1 MTETVNGEIK
11 VKVISETGA
20 EEATTT
26 KPSEAQAEAKK
37 GTEQMSG
44 MLKILNGIGKTL
56 KKVNPVFDVS
66 SIVIYLI
73 RKSAVIMGILDP
85 VLDIL
90 SAVVDVI
97 LKSLVPLLIP
107 VLKIMASSIPAIEV
121 ASKVIEGFLSPIAKV
136 LEWIAKQIQDGAAI
150 IKKWTG
156 GGGGE
161 KAKNIGATV
170 AKYTLPPV
178 MAYEGIKKGWN
189 ALSEHFP
196 GGSRYIPNDMTAQL
210 HRGESVLTARETQ
223 KARSGTGGV
232 SIQNPQFNITAGGTS
247 TVDAKAF
254 ASVLYK
260 EFSQKMVSEARR
272 S

>member
-1 MTETVNGEIK
+1 MAETVNGEIK
-11 VKVISETGA
+11 VKVISETEG
-20 EEATTT
+20 EEATQA

-37 GTEQMSG
+37 GAEQMSG
-44 MLKILNGIGKTL
+44 MLKILTGIGKIM

-90 SAVVDVI
+90 GAVVDVI

-121 ASKVIEGFLSPIAKV
+121 ASKVIEGFLSPIAKALDWV
-136 LEWIAKQIQDGAAI
+136 AKMIQEGAAI

-156 GGGGE
+156 GGGAE

-189 ALSEHFP
+189 ALSERFP
-196 GGSRYIPNDMTAQL
+196 GGSRYIPTDMTAQL

-223 KARSGTGGV
+223 RNKAGGGGITV
-232 SIQNPQFNITAGGTS
+232 QNPQFSITAGGTS
-247 TVDAKAF
+247 TMDAKAF
-254 ASVLYK
+254 ANTLYK
-260 EFSQKMVSEARR
+260 EFTKKLTDDARR